1 VTRVPCFLC
10 AALLLLAARI
20 SPGAELEARPPRQV
34 DLIIGA
40 AAGDTALLEPAM
52 RDMLVKKGLA
62 VDTTRKA
69 VVTAQDVAA
78 AIAPPREATPSVA
91 RVLLDFTTAGQG
103 TLFLID
109 PRRGRV
115 YVRRMALAHGLD
127 AVARAS
133 VRFVVEQSV
142 DAILEGREIGV
153 SREEFQRTA
162 LPPAPVAAPPPAP
175 AVPLAPPRPA
185 PPPTELALAA
195 GYELVAMGSGE
206 IQHAAKLAVSARR
219 ARLDF
224 AAAARLAA
232 PISIAGDGAQ
242 ARLWTTGVALSGA
255 VAFAHTGDL
264 SVLAGLAAGID
275 FTHVAPSVTSP
286 GLQQATAFWAAG
298 PWLRPFAGAEWT
310 AGRLSV
316 ALAAGAE
323 VHLLAERY
331 TVKTAT
337 DTRDVFAPA
346 RVRPT
351 AALLIGLR
359 F

>member
-1 VTRVPCFLC
+1 V
-10 AALLLLAARI
+10 LLLCVCRLCLAAEPDIR
-20 SPGAELEARPPRQV
+20 PARRQV
-34 DLIIGA
+34 ELIIGA
-40 AAGDTALLEPAM
+40 GPNDTQLLEPAM

-78 AIAPPREATPSVA
+78 AIAPPKEAAPSVA
-91 RVLLDFTTAGQG
+91 RVLLDFTTPGQG

-133 VRFVVEQSV
+133 VRFVVEQSI

-153 SREEFQRTA
+153 SREEFQRSA
-162 LPPAPVAAPPPAP
+162 LPPPPVAEAPPAPPVPGAAPAP
-175 AVPLAPPRPA
+175 AVTPGPR
-185 PPPTELALAA
+185 TELLLAG

-206 IQHAAKLAVSARR
+206 YQHAGEVAVAARR
-219 ARLDF
+219 ARLQV

-242 ARLWTTGVALSGA
+242 ARLSTAGINLAGA
-255 VAFAHTGDL
+255 GTLARVGRL
-264 SVLAGLAAGID
+264 SVNAGLAAGVD
-275 FTHVAPSVTSP
+275 FTHVAPAVTSP
-286 GLQQATAFWAAG
+286 GLLQAAAFWSAG
-298 PWLRPFAGAEWT
+298 PWLRPFGEAEWMF
-310 AGRLSV
+310 GRVHL

-323 VHLLAERY
+323 LHLLAERY
-331 TVKTAT
+331 TVKTTT
-337 DTRDVFAPA
+337 DTRDVFVPA
-346 RVRPT
+346 RVRP
-351 AALLIGLR
+351 AASLLIGYA